1 MVNGGNNVIPLRW
14 KWKLLSE
21 KKLRENKTNN
31 QSMER
36 RWSVIYRSS
45 WSKDITCKRPV
56 PKPNSENLV
65 LCEVCVTSPSWITA
79 LLWRRGLWNPG
90 KLWCDEAGDAVG
102 SPGKAWLWVITIESC
117 GIAKTLGHRSIP
129 GILSSFY
136 SYCTQSN
143 TTFQQH
149 CIPPPPNH
157 SWLETPGGIQRPG
170 TEEHDSLSELSGRL
184 GNIPKRQTRQDSREE
199 PYLFC
204 YDHLQ
209 I

>member
-1 MVNGGNNVIPLRW
+1 MASPTRW
-14 KWKLLSE
+14 TWVWVYSG
-21 KKLRENKTNN
+21 
-31 QSMER
+31 
-36 RWSVIYRSS
+36 S
-45 WSKDITCKRPV
+45 WWWTGRPG
-56 PKPNSENLV
+56 V
-65 LCEVCVTSPSWITA
+65 LQFTGLQRVGHNWATELNWIA
-79 LLWRRGLWNPG
+79 
-90 KLWCDEAGDAVG
+90 WCDGAGDAVG
-102 SPGKAWLWVITIESC
+102 SLGKAWLWVITTESC

-157 SWLETPGGIQRPG
+157 SWFETSGGIQRPG
-170 TEEHDSLSELSGRL
+170 TEEHDSLLELSGRL
-184 GNIPKRQTRQDSREE
+184 GNIPKTQTRQDSREE